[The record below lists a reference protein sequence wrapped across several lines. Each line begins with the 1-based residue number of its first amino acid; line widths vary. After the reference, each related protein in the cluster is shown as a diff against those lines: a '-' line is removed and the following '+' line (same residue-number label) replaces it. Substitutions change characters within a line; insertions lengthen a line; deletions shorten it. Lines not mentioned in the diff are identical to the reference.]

1 MMKTIMKTTTG
12 ALKCLIPLALAAAPL
27 IAATATSC
35 ENLISAR
42 LPDAAITSSQS
53 VAAGSFTL
61 PANPNAKGKAAA
73 SDAYKDLPAFCRVAV
88 TLKPSSDS
96 DIKVEVWLPAA
107 GWNRKYQAVGN
118 GGWAGVISY
127 SAMAEALRGGY
138 AASSTDTGHVGGS
151 GSFAL
156 GHPEKLI
163 DFAYRAVHEMTEKA
177 KAIVTAYYSSGPR
190 L

>member
-1 MMKTIMKTTTG
+1 MIKTMTG
-12 ALKCLIPLALAAAPL
+12 ALKGLMALALAAAPL

-35 ENLISAR
+35 EHLISVS

-96 DIKVEVWLPAA
+96 DIRVEVWLPEA

-156 GHPEKLI
+156 GHREKLV
-163 DFAYRAVHEMTEKA
+163 DFGWRSVPEVGVKSKAVVA
-177 KAIVTAYYSSGPR
+177 KFYGDGAR
-190 L
+190 LSY